1 MSVDDSMAKEGIILL
16 DTPERV
22 SMVFQNA
29 DIRDVLNTI
38 AMQANANLV
47 IDQDITGQVTLRLEN
62 VPWKSALQ
70 MVVKTRDFVAI
81 DEPDNTIRITTPA
94 RVEKQLDIRIFR
106 LLYASPEGTRYTP
119 VLVSD
124 FTEREAEQQST
135 STSAAGAPSASAAS
149 LMNVLKNVATPQ
161 GKISFEKRSNSIV
174 ARDTQ
179 TALENMDSI
188 IRKLDVPPKQVH
200 VAVKLVELSDTDV
213 ERLGVDWSSGIRF
226 NLNPVSNWVSAFPF
240 DVSEGLSRSLLGDLT
255 VASGTRRAIDPLT
268 GGALGS
274 GSPDVFSLRRA
285 TATQGGGLQLSDA
298 SGVSMGSMGFA
309 GTSALLELIRDKTK
323 GRIVQAPQLVTL
335 DNEEATIQVGQLVR
349 YAETIVANTEG
360 GGNVGGFREANG
372 SPLKLGFQLL
382 VIPHVTGPENNIL
395 MTILPKT
402 ENFQAFEVFGDLK
415 LPQTSNSI
423 IISKM
428 MLRNGETGVI
438 GGLKEETESYTERK
452 VPGLGDIPFLGRLF
466 KHRAK
471 NNRIRNLLVFVT
483 PTIIDFYE
491 TDQFKKDLEKIRQDY
506 SKPFTTIGEEE
517 ELSSK

>member
-1 MSVDDSMAKEGIILL
+1 VYGGEDEASPVLKRVEVVGPAAASEAGKVVGALITLDVHERPLKQVLDYLSQVSGKNIRTKKTKDEKLLVTFKLENVTYRTILDFIAKKYGMSVDDSMAKEGIILL

-213 ERLGVDWSSGIRF
+213 ERLGVD
-226 NLNPVSNWVSAFPF
+226 
-240 DVSEGLSRSLLGDLT
+240 
-255 VASGTRRAIDPLT
+255 
-268 GGALGS
+268 
-274 GSPDVFSLRRA
+274 
-285 TATQGGGLQLSDA
+285 
-298 SGVSMGSMGFA
+298 
-309 GTSALLELIRDKTK
+309 
-323 GRIVQAPQLVTL
+323 
-335 DNEEATIQVGQLVR
+335 
-349 YAETIVANTEG
+349 
-360 GGNVGGFREANG
+360 
-372 SPLKLGFQLL
+372 
-382 VIPHVTGPENNIL
+382 
-395 MTILPKT
+395 
-402 ENFQAFEVFGDLK
+402 
-415 LPQTSNSI
+415 
-423 IISKM
+423 
-428 MLRNGETGVI
+428 
-438 GGLKEETESYTERK
+438 
-452 VPGLGDIPFLGRLF
+452 
-466 KHRAK
+466 
-471 NNRIRNLLVFVT
+471 
-483 PTIIDFYE
+483 
-491 TDQFKKDLEKIRQDY
+491 
-506 SKPFTTIGEEE
+506 
-517 ELSSK
+517 